1 MSSLENINLE
11 GKRQLSKIINIEKY
25 IDRVKKEFNNVDFKD
40 VEKQLN
46 SQKEWIEKPDLE
58 VAIVGNIKAGKST
71 FINAFLKENIASVEV
86 TPETA
91 SLTKF
96 KYSQTNN
103 LTISFY
109 KQN

>member
-71 FINAFLKENIASVEV
+71 FINAFLKENIAS
-86 TPETA
+86 
-91 SLTKF
+91 
-96 KYSQTNN
+96 
-103 LTISFY
+103 
-109 KQN
+109 